1 MGDDLASARPFR
13 FDFLVPVSNLREK
26 AQFADSTAARMPRES
41 FAGNEFTEI
50 LRLLLP
56 FPSGVEHHALR
67 DSELGNARPVSA
79 NDLPTAQKATALRG
93 GRVVGNHFETAQ

>member
-13 FDFLVPVSNLREK
+13 FDFLVPVSDLREK

-56 FPSGVEHHALR
+56 GEMGQNVGWTFFQISQRTDFITQKYAAMLKSSKQDQR
-67 DSELGNARPVSA
+67 TRAYRP
-79 NDLPTAQKATALRG
+79 
-93 GRVVGNHFETAQ
+93 